1 MYTFEIIL
9 LGDIFM
15 EDYIVKDHHGI
26 VTESYRKILANIE
39 FANIDNNIKSIMV
52 TSSLAGEGK
61 TTTVSNL
68 ASLMTDSSKKV
79 LLLDLDLRKPTV
91 HKQFMLSNK
100 YGLTDLLL
108 NKDDYKKYTT
118 NVLQGL
124 DVITSGSITSNPAE
138 IINSKAIR
146 TLLKELSTQYDY
158 IFVDTPPI
166 ALVSDPVTI
175 ATYVDAVILIVAYSQ
190 TEKETAKKSIN
201 SLNHINANIIGTI
214 LNKSP
219 MAKHNKGYY
228 SYY

>member
-1 MYTFEIIL
+1 
-9 LGDIFM
+9 M

-26 VTESYRKILANIE
+26 VTESYRKVLANIE

-68 ASLMTDSSKKV
+68 ASLMTDSNKKV

-100 YGLTDLLL
+100 RGVTDLLL

-124 DVITSGSITSNPAE
+124 DVITSGSTVSNAAE
-138 IINSKAIR
+138 IISSISIR
-146 TLLKELSTQYDY
+146 NLIKELSNHYDY
-158 IFVDTPPI
+158 IFVDTPPVAI
-166 ALVSDPVTI
+166 VSDPITI
-175 ATYVDAVILIVAYSQ
+175 ATYVDAVILIVAYSK
-190 TEKETAKKSIN
+190 TEKEIAKKSVN
-201 SLNHINANIIGTI
+201 SLKHINANIIGTI

-219 MAKHNKGYY
+219 MVKRNKKYY